1 MQLDYHRFKLMIG
14 KEKAQNLKQLF
25 LCLFNIRTSPEDI
38 LRYFAP
44 MKLKVATLYEN
55 LHTATCLGNI
65 RDVLKIEEKLKLL
78 G

>member
-1 MQLDYHRFKLMIG
+1 MIG
-14 KEKAQNLKQLF
+14 KEQNLKHF
-25 LCLFNIRTSPEDI
+25 VLCSLNIRTNPEDI